1 MHTQVVVP
9 VLAKCKEIESCLDC
23 SAKNLI
29 FVSEVFYYAVK
40 AVVHPVAPLF
50 DVNAH
55 NGAGALRPLCIKALM
70 RIFAMCDTDKA
81 RCAPAPCMA
90 ASIVGSK
97 TQRHVSSRV
106 AGWIG
111 ELCLTTSK

>member
-1 MHTQVVVP
+1 MVVP

-50 DVNAH
+50 DVHAH
-55 NGAGALRPLCIKALM
+55 DGAGALQPLCIKALM
-70 RIFAMCDTDKA
+70 RIFAMCDRDK
-81 RCAPAPCMA
+81 
-90 ASIVGSK
+90 V
-97 TQRHVSSRV
+97 
-106 AGWIG
+106 
-111 ELCLTTSK
+111 